1 MDALTAAVERESH
14 TVRKTAASSSRDTSR
29 KTFSSDEGLRDLAC
43 SKYER
48 AQDMRLEAKE
58 TQAAA
63 TDTPF
68 RRVGPSWVAQ
78 RAIRTS
84 WRAARQPVTDCI
96 AKRDRHV
103 FC

>member
-1 MDALTAAVERESH
+1 MRPNEAVRTARMDALAATVERESH
-14 TVRKTAASSSRDTSR
+14 TVRKTAASSSRDTSK
-29 KTFSSDEGLRDLAC
+29 KTFSSDEGPRDLPC

-63 TDTPF
+63 TDTLF
-68 RRVGPSWVAQ
+68 RRAGPSWVAQ

-84 WRAARQPVTDCI
+84 
-96 AKRDRHV
+96 
-103 FC
+103 